1 MVNRKF
7 QSEAWTTFTA
17 FERFFF
23 GFSLVLLFDSHTLS
37 YRPRCDGRLRSLPP
51 RIHCKCIQFAPGG
64 LHSWSLGDFG
74 QGLSVSTN
82 VKWSYSSRAQLA
94 QAINHSSIVST
105 STRSSSSAASPERAF
120 KERLQEVQNV
130 CPDPYPRLA
139 ADGRSV
145 SCSEFRDRY
154 NHLENNE
161 TVEGDSVVVCG
172 RIRTYRLAGSKL
184 IFFDIVQNGHKV
196 QVMCNLRQLPGITP
210 EAFKKLY
217 RLLRRGDAFSVT
229 GRPHRTGRGEL
240 TVVATELPQLLSPCL
255 HDVPLDAKEHENS
268 PYPRH
273 VQFLADQTTTDIIKA
288 RSAIIQY
295 LRQFF
300 LDRSFME
307 VNTPIVNSIAGGAI
321 ARPFYTSATE
331 FPDRQLSLRIA
342 PELWLKRLVVGGFD
356 RVFEIGPSFRNE
368 GIDKTH
374 NPEFTTCEFYH
385 AYANLEDLLSMTESL
400 LSGMAQHIRDTNKDG
415 TLKPTEVDFS
425 TPFRRIDFLT
435 GIEEKI
441 GRKLPDLTSPDA
453 VAQVKQL
460 FKDLSLEIPEAPTL
474 PRLLDELCSIYV
486 EPECVNPTF
495 IINPPECLSPLSKSF
510 IHPVTGQRVAA
521 RGELFIEGKEVV
533 NTYEEENSP
542 SEQRRKFED
551 QVRYSKDAD
560 ESSEIDESYLEALEW
575 GLPATGGWGC
585 GIDRLCMLFTGAKRI
600 ADVLPFGTLRAVTR
614 R

>member
-1 MVNRKF
+1 MIR
-7 QSEAWTTFTA
+7 A
-17 FERFFF
+17 
-23 GFSLVLLFDSHTLS
+23 G
-37 YRPRCDGRLRSLPP
+37 LP
-51 RIHCKCIQFAPGG
+51 
-64 LHSWSLGDFG
+64 
-74 QGLSVSTN
+74 VSAS
-82 VKWSYSSRAQLA
+82 VKWACSSRAQLA
-94 QAINHSSIVST
+94 QTINRSSIVST

-161 TVEGDSVVVCG
+161 TVEGDSVVVRG

-385 AYANLEDLLSMTESL
+385 AYATLEDLLSMTENL
-400 LSGMAQHIRDTNKDG
+400 LSGMAQHIRDSNKDA

-425 TPFRRIDFLT
+425 TPFRRIDFLA

-441 GRKLPDLTSPDA
+441 GRKLPNLTSPDA
-453 VAQVKQL
+453 VVQVKQL
-460 FKDLSLEIPEAPTL
+460 FQDLSLEIPEAPTL

-486 EPECVNPTF
+486 EPECINPTF

-560 ESSEIDESYLEALEW
+560 ESAEIDESYLEALEW

>member
-1 MVNRKF
+1 MH
-7 QSEAWTTFTA
+7 SI
-17 FERFFF
+17 
-23 GFSLVLLFDSHTLS
+23 
-37 YRPRCDGRLRSLPP
+37 RPRWALQLTSGRLWSSSGLPS
-51 RIHCKCIQFAPGG
+51 G
-64 LHSWSLGDFG
+64 
-74 QGLSVSTN
+74 
-82 VKWSYSSRAQLA
+82 KWASSRAYA
-94 QAINHSSIVST
+94 ARASNHPSIIST
-105 STRSSSSAASPERAF
+105 STRSSSSSASPERAF
-120 KERLQEVQNV
+120 KERLQEVQNA

-139 ADGRSV
+139 TDSRSV
-145 SCSEFRDRY
+145 NCSEFRDRY
-154 NHLENNE
+154 SHLENNE
-161 TVEGDSVVVCG
+161 TVEGDSVVVRG

-184 IFFDIVQNGHKV
+184 IFFDIVQDGHKV
-196 QVMCNLRQLPGITP
+196 QIMCNLRQLPEITP

-229 GRPHRTGRGEL
+229 GKPHRTGRGEL
-240 TVVATELPQLLSPCL
+240 TVVATELPQLLAPCL
-255 HDVPLDAKEHENS
+255 HDIPLDAKEHENS

-288 RSAIIQY
+288 RSLIVQY

-307 VNTPIVNSIAGGAI
+307 VSTPIVNSIAGGAI

-331 FPDRQLSLRIA
+331 FPERQLSLRIA

-356 RVFEIGPSFRNE
+356 KVFEIGPSFRNE

-385 AYANLEDLLSMTESL
+385 AYANLEDLLSMTENL
-400 LSGMAQHIRDTNKDG
+400 LSGMAQHIREFNKDA
-415 TLKPTEVDFS
+415 TLKPTGVDFS
-425 TPFRRIDFLT
+425 TPFRRIDFIS

-453 VAQVKQL
+453 LIQVRQL
-460 FKDLSLEIPEAPTL
+460 FKDLSLEIPERPTL

-486 EPECVNPTF
+486 EPECVSPTF

-510 IHPVTGQRVAA
+510 IHPDTGQCVAA
-521 RGELFIEGKEVV
+521 RGELFIEGREIV

-542 SEQRRKFED
+542 SEQRRKFDD

-560 ESSEIDESYLEALEW
+560 ESTEIDESYLEALEW
-575 GLPATGGWGC
+575 GLPTTGGWGC
-585 GIDRLCMLFTGAKRI
+585 GIDRLCMLFTGAKKI
-600 ADVLPFGTLRAVTR
+600 GEVLPFGTLRSVTR